1 MVSVLATSSRLLLLD
16 WLTHTHNHLSLRH
29 LALHNR
35 LSIRLL
41 LLLHLRLP
49 HVLLHLSRVPERHG
63 LLLLHLKY
71 VSVLG
76 VLNLV
81 HNNLRVCLS

>member
-1 MVSVLATSSRLLLLD
+1 MVSVLASSSRLLLLD
-16 WLTHTHNHLSLRH
+16 WLTHTHNYLSLGH

-35 LSIRLL
+35 LSVGLL

-49 HVLLHLSRVPERHG
+49 HLLLHLSRVPERHG
-63 LLLLHLKY
+63 LLLLHFKY

-81 HNNLRVCLS
+81 HNHFRV